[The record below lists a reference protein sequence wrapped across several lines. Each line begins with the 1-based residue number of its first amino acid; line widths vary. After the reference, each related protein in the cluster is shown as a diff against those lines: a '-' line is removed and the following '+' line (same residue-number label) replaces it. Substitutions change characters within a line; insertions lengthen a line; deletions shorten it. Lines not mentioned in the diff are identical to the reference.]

1 MHAHTPGARP
11 SSVQLWRSSNHNC
24 TLDGRGTG
32 VSGGRPPA
40 CGEIEGWGA
49 ELALG
54 LLSGPE
60 RATGLSHLA
69 GCPSCREQVD
79 ELARVADRLL
89 LLAPEAE
96 PPAGFES
103 RVLAAVGS
111 AAERVEATAGGR
123 PTHRRTPGRRVGLV
137 AALVVA
143 AALAGG
149 VVGNVLHSPPA
160 PEPTALRTGLAVS
173 ASGRV
178 SCRVVVSGTRP
189 ASVLVSL
196 DGYPGADTDV
206 TVEMETVTG
215 ESVPLGP
222 LHVTGGHGLLVST
235 LDLDATS
242 LGLMRMLNREGE
254 VIYEATIHAH
264 STFTAH

>member
-1 MHAHTPGARP
+1 MSGA
-11 SSVQLWRSSNHNC
+11 
-24 TLDGRGTG
+24 
-32 VSGGRPPA
+32 RPPA
-40 CGEIEGWGA
+40 CGECESWGA

-54 LLSGPE
+54 LLTGPE

-69 GCPSCREQVD
+69 ACPSCREQVD

-111 AAERVEATAGGR
+111 AAATDGVGPGARR
-123 PTHRRTPGRRVGLV
+123 PTRIRRGEGTNRPRGRRVGLV
-137 AALVVA
+137 AALVMVA
-143 AALAGG
+143 AFGG
-149 VVGNVLHSPPA
+149 GAVGAALHSTPDR
-160 PEPTALRTGLAVS
+160 EPTALRTGLAVS

-215 ESVPLGP
+215 EVVPLGP

-235 LDLDATS
+235 LDLEAES
-242 LGLMRMLNREGE
+242 LGLMRMLDREGK
-254 VIYEATIHAH
+254 VIYEATLHDH
-264 STFTAH
+264 HTFTAR

>member
-1 MHAHTPGARP
+1 MSGA
-11 SSVQLWRSSNHNC
+11 
-24 TLDGRGTG
+24 
-32 VSGGRPPA
+32 RPPA
-40 CGEIEGWGA
+40 CGECESWGA

-54 LLSGPE
+54 LLTGPE

-69 GCPSCREQVD
+69 ACPSCREQVD

-111 AAERVEATAGGR
+111 SAATDGVVPARRPGRLPRGDRASGGR
-123 PTHRRTPGRRVGLV
+123 GRRVGLV
-137 AALVVA
+137 AALVMA
-143 AALAGG
+143 AAIGG
-149 VVGNVLHSPPA
+149 GAVGAALHSPPDR
-160 PEPTALRTGLAVS
+160 EPSALRTGLAVS

-215 ESVPLGP
+215 EVVPLGP
-222 LHVTGGHGLLVST
+222 VHVTGGHGLLVST
-235 LDLDATS
+235 LDLEAKS
-242 LGLMRMLNREGE
+242 LGLMRMLDREGKI
-254 VIYEATIHAH
+254 IYEATLHDH
-264 STFTAH
+264 HTFTAR

>member
-1 MHAHTPGARP
+1 MRKRP
-11 SSVQLWRSSNHNC
+11 SIRHVS
-24 TLDGRGTG
+24 TLGWGWAG

-40 CGEIEGWGA
+40 CGGSEGWGA

-60 RATGLSHLA
+60 RAAGLSHLA

-79 ELARVADRLL
+79 ELARVADHLL

-111 AAERVEATAGGR
+111 AATEGVVPVAPGGR
-123 PTHRRTPGRRVGLV
+123 GLGRGRRVGVV
-137 AALVVA
+137 AALVA
-143 AALAGG
+143 AALGGG
-149 VVGNVLHSPPA
+149 VLASTIRSPGPHD
-160 PEPTALRTGLAVS
+160 PTALRTGLAVS

-178 SCRVVVSGTRP
+178 SCRVVVSGDRP

-196 DGYPGADTDV
+196 DGYPGDDTDV
-206 TVEMETVTG
+206 SVEMVTVTG
-215 ESVPLGP
+215 DVVPVGP
-222 LHVTGGHGLLVST
+222 VHVTGGHGLLVST
-235 LDLDATS
+235 LDLDAKS
-242 LGLMRMLNREGE
+242 LGLMRMLNREGK
-254 VIYEATIHAH
+254 VIYEATIHDH
-264 STFTAH
+264 HTFTAR